1 MNIKKIIIRNFYS
14 FREAEFDFSKTKGL
28 TLIKGENKDSK
39 GSNGSGKSA
48 IFEAL
53 FFGLTGKT
61 IRKSVED
68 GIVNNQVGKGC
79 EVEVYID
86 GNVVI
91 KRGKRPTHL
100 EFWVDNKN
108 ISKENAIETQKLID
122 NTLNTNY
129 KVLSS
134 SMFFGQN
141 NDLNFLDASAED
153 KRTIIRGFLNL
164 DDIFQY
170 RDRIKEYKSYY
181 SNGSKNKESILD
193 SHKKNVI
200 SLKDKLRCISED
212 KGKYAS
218 FEEHSNL
225 TVESILEEEKRFD
238 KRTKLIYDLKLNH
251 IKLSASAIE
260 YEQKIK
266 VGPIKKSGIC
276 SLCGTEVDSSI
287 HESEI
292 KNTESLLEATREEI
306 KKLEEE
312 IASTQSACCP
322 PKISSGELA
331 LFLQL
336 KALKKEED
344 TYLGLIQD
352 YCEKIKK
359 ELLDKN
365 NLDLG
370 YEVMRFWEKAFS
382 EQGIIKFI
390 IRNVLTYLNE
400 KTNHYLS
407 FLTNSKY
414 FLYFDSELSEKIITG
429 GRETHYISLSGGEK
443 RKINLAVMLALR
455 DLLVFT
461 DKDKTNVIFF
471 DEIAENLDDDGV
483 YGLYL
488 LLENIKK
495 EKNVYIITH
504 NKHLKGLLESSKKIL
519 VVKHNGISKIVRRK

>member
-1 MNIKKIIIRNFYS
+1 MNIKKITIRNFYS
-14 FREAEFDFSKTKGL
+14 FRDAEFDFSKTKGI

-61 IRKSVED
+61 IRKSIED

-79 EVEVYID
+79 EVEVYIE
-86 GNVVI
+86 GGIVI
-91 KRGKRPTHL
+91 KRGKRPTNL
-100 EFWVDNKN
+100 ELWVGGQN

-122 NTLNTNY
+122 ITLNTNY
-129 KVLSS
+129 KILAA

-164 DDIFQY
+164 DDVFQY
-170 RDRIKEYKSYY
+170 RDRIRDYKSYY
-181 SNGSKNKESILD
+181 NNTSKAKASIID
-193 SHKKNVI
+193 THKKSKD
-200 SLKDKLRCISED
+200 SLNAKLSQIRDDKI
-212 KGKYAS
+212 KYSS
-218 FEEHSNL
+218 FEEYTEL
-225 TVESILEEEKRFD
+225 TVDDIIEEEKNLEKRKRLLAD
-238 KRTKLIYDLKLNH
+238 KKVKEVTLSVYNMSLLRMIDTGPTEQKDICGSCGAERVHRITLDDINDIKVTLDKQEGDVSSLRDEI
-251 IKLSASAIE
+251 IKLSE
-260 YEQKIK
+260 
-266 VGPIKKSGIC
+266 
-276 SLCGTEVDSSI
+276 LCVD
-287 HESEI
+287 
-292 KNTESLLEATREEI
+292 L
-306 KKLEEE
+306 
-312 IASTQSACCP
+312 
-322 PKISSGELA
+322 KISSKDLTN
-331 LFLQL
+331 FIQF
-336 KALKKEED
+336 KNLKKEES
-344 TYLGLIQD
+344 TYTTLLLD
-352 YCEKIKK
+352 YDDKIKK
-359 ELLDKN
+359 DLEDKN
-365 NLDLG
+365 KLDLG
-370 YEVMRFWEKAFS
+370 YEVMRFWERAFS

-414 FLYFDSELSEKIITG
+414 FLYFDEELNEKIITG

-455 DLLVFT
+455 DLLIFT
-461 DKDKTNVIFF
+461 DKDKTNIIFF

-495 EKNVYIITH
+495 EKSVFIITH
-504 NKHLKGLLESSKKIL
+504 NKHLEGLLDSAKKIF
-519 VVKHNGISKIVRRK
+519 VVKNNGISKIVRRK